1 MLNQEKVKIDDIVS
15 HQYRFEAHEN
25 ETIQEHTDKCVM
37 FFEQIWKA
45 KKLDS
50 TLEMLEQVLLGE
62 QMDECRQLFERLF
75 LHTIIFHDIGKINPR
90 FQYLKMNRQEF
101 AGAKWDN
108 GLGSRHSF
116 ISSVIYLQYFMPEL
130 CELSCESVDIMAYI
144 IFINSY
150 VISRHHV
157 SLDNFQEYLI
167 DFKEGKQGDIDRKKI
182 FQYK

>member
-75 LHTIIFHDIGKINPR
+75 LHTCSLSELLTKKPQKNEIKKDTPGYGGKPR
-90 FQYLKMNRQEF
+90 KYW
-101 AGAKWDN
+101 GY
-108 GLGSRHSF
+108 GGF
-116 ISSVIYLQYFMPEL
+116 IKRKI
-130 CELSCESVDIMAYI
+130 SC
-144 IFINSY
+144 
-150 VISRHHV
+150 
-157 SLDNFQEYLI
+157 L
-167 DFKEGKQGDIDRKKI
+167 
-182 FQYK
+182 